1 MRDALDS
8 DDFETV
14 RSLGHQLSGTGTM
27 YGFRF
32 ISDTGGAIEQ
42 AAESSNVD
50 VSRDWVGKL
59 SSYLDEIDTA

>member
-1 MRDALDS
+1 
-8 DDFETV
+8 
-14 RSLGHQLSGTGTM
+14 M